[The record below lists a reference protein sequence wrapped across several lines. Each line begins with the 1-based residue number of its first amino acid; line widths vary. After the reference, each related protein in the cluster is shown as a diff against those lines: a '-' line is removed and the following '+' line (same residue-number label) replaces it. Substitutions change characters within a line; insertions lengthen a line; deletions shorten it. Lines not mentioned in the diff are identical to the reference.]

1 ENANRLLENI
11 NKLWEEVRSLREE
24 QTRLWEEVKNLRE
37 GQDKLWENANKL
49 WEEVRSLREGQ
60 NRLWEEVKNLREG
73 QNRLWE
79 EVRQLR
85 LDYNRLTINFENFRD
100 YVSRA
105 FIELKSALGVTF
117 EMQAAAYIK
126 LLLEK
131 MGYPEAIVGKKYLFY
146 QGEPLEINIF
156 CEEPLIVGEV
166 TITVKDE
173 DEALSEVEK
182 LLRRVEATRTLY
194 GREPLLKVL
203 SVANAVPAVA
213 NKLREET
220 EKYGIKFILGREII
234 EA

>member
-1 ENANRLLENI
+1 MGRI
-11 NKLWEEVRSLREE
+11 SY
-24 QTRLWEEVKNLRE
+24 WEEVKNLRLGQEKLWEEVKELRE
-37 GQDKLWENANKL
+37 GQNKLWLGQEKLWENTNKL
-49 WEEVRSLREGQ
+49 WEEVKS
-60 NRLWEEVKNLREG
+60 LREG

-146 QGEPLEINIF
+146 QGEPLKINIF

-220 EKYGIKFILGREII
+220 GKYGIKFILGREII

>member
-1 ENANRLLENI
+1 MSVQLKKKILKLLEEDREFRYTVAGCIGYSEILRNI
-11 NKLWEEVRSLREE
+11 EKVWIEIKELRGGQERLWENQNKLWEEV
-24 QTRLWEEVKNLRE
+24 K
-37 GQDKLWENANKL
+37 
-49 WEEVRSLREGQ
+49 SLREGQ
-60 NRLWEEVKNLREG
+60 NK
-73 QNRLWE
+73 LWE

-131 MGYPEAIVGKKYLFY
+131 MGYPEAVVGKKYLFY

-173 DEALSEVEK
+173 
-182 LLRRVEATRTLY
+182 VEAQ
-194 GREPLLKVL
+194 
-203 SVANAVPAVA
+203 S
-213 NKLREET
+213 
-220 EKYGIKFILGREII
+220 
-234 EA
+234 